1 MSVAINKAILFKTR
15 TGPTETVDAGEAY
28 FWLEGTSLKYKDDT
42 QTINTLATGVT
53 PEEVQDIVGAF
64 ITAGSSKVS
73 VVYNDGADTLTID
86 VVEAN
91 IVHQNLS
98 GAGTNTHAQID
109 SHIANTSNPHSTTA
123 AQVGADPVGSAAA
136 AQAFSIQRANHT
148 GTQTASTI
156 SDFTESVQDVVG
168 ALVVGG
174 TGITATYNDP
184 GNSLTIATT
193 ITQYTD
199 ELAQD
204 AVGAALTDTASV
216 NLTYNDAGNQITADV
231 LPAGVN
237 HDALQNFVANEH
249 IDHTAVNINPGTGLS
264 GGGDI
269 SASRTLNIANTTVT
283 AGTYG
288 TTGVPQF
295 TVNAQGQLTAASDGP
310 ALVIGDNFQN
320 FVDNTTF
327 TTTAATEQVAAT
339 FTTSSKTAGGYRLAL
354 CWTWAISVTNSDA
367 IFRIY
372 VDGVQRDGDFRLEIS
387 ETANQREPF
396 AWFTYLNFP
405 TTTTHTIEL
414 RTLNEIAGPTISV
427 FVVNAEL
434 WRVS

>member
-15 TGPTETVDAGEAY
+15 SGPTETVSSGEAY

-64 ITAGSSKVS
+64 ITAGSSKVA
-73 VVYNDGADTLTID
+73 VVYNDGANSMTID

-109 SHIANTSNPHSTTA
+109 SHIANTSNPHATTA
-123 AQVGADPVGSAAA
+123 AQVGADTVGSAAA
-136 AQAFSIQRANHT
+136 AQAFAIQRSNHT

-174 TGITATYNDP
+174 TGITSTYNDA

-216 NLTYNDAGNQITADV
+216 DLTYNDGANTISATV

-237 HDALQNFVANEH
+237 HNSLQNYVANEH
-249 IDHTAVNINPGTGLS
+249 INHTSVSISAGTGLS

-269 SASRTLNIANTTVT
+269 SANRTLNIANTAVT

-288 TTGVPQF
+288 VSGVPQF

-310 ALVIGDNFQN
+310 ALVIGDNFEN
-320 FVDNTTF
+320 FLDNTTF
-327 TTTAATEQVAAT
+327 TTTSTTNQVAAS
-339 FTTSSKTAGGYRLAL
+339 FTTSSKQSGDYRIAMN
-354 CWTWAISVTNSDA
+354 WVWGNNVTNADT
-367 IFRIY
+367 IFGIY
-372 VDGVQRDGDFRLEIS
+372 IDGVLIDGEMRVEIS
-387 ETANQREPF
+387 EATNQRMPWDYF
-396 AWFTYLNFP
+396 FYINFP

-414 RTLNEIAGPTISV
+414 RVRNEAGAGTISV
-427 FVVNAEL
+427 YYVTSEI

>member
-1 MSVAINKAILFKTR
+1 MSVAINRAILLKTR
-15 TGPTETVDAGEAY
+15 TSPPETVDAGEAY

-42 QTINTLATGVT
+42 QTVNTLSTGVT
-53 PEEVQDIVGAF
+53 PEMVQDIIGAF
-64 ITAGSSKVS
+64 IVAGSSKVS
-73 VVYNDGADTLTID
+73 VVYNDGADSLTID
-86 VVEAN
+86 IVEAN

-156 SDFTESVQDVVG
+156 SDFTESVQDIVG

-174 TGITATYNDP
+174 TGITASYNDP

-204 AVGAALTDTASV
+204 AVGATLTDTASV

-231 LPAGVN
+231 LPAGVD

-249 IDHTAVNINPGTGLS
+249 IDHTAVQVLAGTGLN
-264 GGGDI
+264 GGGDLT
-269 SASRTLNIANTTVT
+269 ANRTLNISNTGVT

-288 TTGVPQF
+288 VSGIPQI
-295 TVNAQGQLTAASDGP
+295 TINAQGQITSAANGP
-310 ALVIGDNFQN
+310 AVVIGDNFEE
-320 FVDNTTF
+320 FKDATTF
-327 TTTAATEQVAAT
+327 TTTAAAEQVAAS
-339 FTTSSKTAGGYRLAL
+339 FTTASKVPGKYRIEI
-354 CWTWAISVTNSDA
+354 CWTWAITVTNSDA
-367 IFRIY
+367 IFRLY
-372 VDGVQRDGDFRLEIS
+372 VDGVQIDGDFREEAS
-387 ETANQREPF
+387 EVASQRF
-396 AWFTYLNFP
+396 QHSWFTYLDFP
-405 TTTTHTIEL
+405 TTTTHTIQL
-414 RTLNEIAGPTISV
+414 RTLNETGGPTISV
-427 FVVNAEL
+427 FVVNASI
-434 WRVS
+434 WRVG